1 MVCAF
6 VDCFAGV
13 SGDMLLGALID
24 AGAPVDNLLLGLKTL
39 SLSGWELKI
48 ERVRKGAIAAPSVSV
63 IVHGNQPERHLSDI
77 ESIVLASQLPERV
90 KEQSLKVFRLLAEAE
105 AKVHGIS
112 VNEVHFHEV
121 GAVDSI
127 VDIVGSVYALH
138 LLGVQAVYASALPFT
153 RGRVKTFHGD
163 LPIPAPATMELLCG
177 VPTYPL
183 DIEAELV
190 TPTGA
195 ALLRALAKGFGTP
208 PPFTPRKV
216 GYGAGKRDL
225 TFPNVLRVIIGDLPD
240 NVNLERERLVVVET
254 NLDDMTGEMAGFAME
269 RLLVA
274 GARDV
279 WVVPAQMKKNRPAIV
294 LSVLCDYEK
303 LPMVLQIL
311 LRETTTLGVRV
322 QEVERLCLPREIWEV
337 MTPYGMVKVKVAKL
351 GDEIV
356 NIAPEYE
363 DCRRLALE
371 RGVSLKEVMSAAV
384 AAARNKA
391 DKARTS
397 LKSEG

>member
-6 VDCFAGV
+6 VDCFAGI

-24 AGAPVDNLLLGLKTL
+24 AGAPVDNLLLGLETL
-39 SLSGWELKI
+39 PLSGWELKI
-48 ERVRKGAIAAPSVSV
+48 ERVRKGAISATSVSV
-63 IVHGNQPERHLSDI
+63 IVKEKQPERHLSDI
-77 ESIVLASQLPERV
+77 ESIVLASQLPEKV
-90 KEQSLKVFRLLAEAE
+90 KEQSLKVFQLLAEAE
-105 AKVHGIS
+105 AKVHGIG

-138 LLGVQAVYASALPFT
+138 LLGVQAVYASALPFS
-153 RGRVKTFHGD
+153 RGRVKTLHGD
-163 LPIPAPATMELLCG
+163 LPVPAPATMELLCG

-183 DIEAELV
+183 DIEVELV

-195 ALLRALAKGFGTP
+195 ALLKSLANGFGMP

-225 TFPNVLRVIIGDLPD
+225 PFPNVLRVIVGDMPD
-240 NVNLERERLVVVET
+240 NVALERERLVVVET

-269 RLLVA
+269 RLLTA
-274 GARDV
+274 GVRDV

-294 LSVLCDYEK
+294 LSVLCDHEK
-303 LPMVLQIL
+303 LPTVLQIL

-337 MTPYGMVKVKVAKL
+337 TTPYGTVKVKVAKL

-371 RGVSLKEVMSAAV
+371 RGVPLKEVMSAAIV
-384 AAARNKA
+384 AARDRIGKA
-391 DKARTS
+391 
-397 LKSEG
+397 

>member
-6 VDCFAGV
+6 VDCFAGI

-24 AGAPVDNLLLGLKTL
+24 AGAPVDNLLHGLETL
-39 SLSGWELKI
+39 PLSGWDLKI
-48 ERVRKGAIAAPSVSV
+48 ERVRKGAISATSVSV
-63 IVHGNQPERHLSDI
+63 IVNGKQPERHLSDI
-77 ESIVLASQLPERV
+77 ESIVLASQLPEKV
-90 KEQSLKVFRLLAEAE
+90 KEQSLKVFQLLAEAE
-105 AKVHGIS
+105 AKVHGIG

-138 LLGVQAVYASALPFT
+138 LLGVQAVYASALPFS
-153 RGRVKTFHGD
+153 RGRVKTLHGD
-163 LPIPAPATMELLCG
+163 LPVPAPATMELLCG

-183 DIEAELV
+183 DIEVELV

-195 ALLRALAKGFGTP
+195 ALLKALANEFGMP

-225 TFPNVLRVIIGDLPD
+225 PFPNVLRVIVGDMPD
-240 NVNLERERLVVVET
+240 NVALERERLVVVET

-269 RLLVA
+269 RLLTA
-274 GARDV
+274 GVRDV

-294 LSVLCDYEK
+294 LSVLCDHEK
-303 LPMVLQIL
+303 LPTVLQIL

-337 MTPYGMVKVKVAKL
+337 TTPYGTVKVKVAKL
-351 GDEIV
+351 GNEIV

-371 RGVSLKEVMSAAV
+371 RGVPLKEVMSAAIV
-384 AAARNKA
+384 AARDRIGKA
-391 DKARTS
+391 
-397 LKSEG
+397 

>member
-6 VDCFAGV
+6 VDCFAGI

-24 AGAPVDNLLLGLKTL
+24 AGAPVDNLLLGLETL
-39 SLSGWELKI
+39 PLSGWELKI
-48 ERVRKGAIAAPSVSV
+48 ERVRKGAISATSVSV
-63 IVHGNQPERHLSDI
+63 IVKEKQPERHLSDI
-77 ESIVLASQLPERV
+77 ESIVLASQLPEKV
-90 KEQSLKVFRLLAEAE
+90 KEQSLKVFQLLAEAE
-105 AKVHGIS
+105 AKVHGIG

-138 LLGVQAVYASALPFT
+138 LLGVQAVYASALPFS
-153 RGRVKTFHGD
+153 RGRVKTLHGD
-163 LPIPAPATMELLCG
+163 LPVPAPATMELLCG

-183 DIEAELV
+183 DIEVELV

-195 ALLRALAKGFGTP
+195 ALLKALANGFGMP

-225 TFPNVLRVIIGDLPD
+225 PFPNVLRVIVGDMPN
-240 NVNLERERLVVVET
+240 NVALERERLVVVET

-269 RLLVA
+269 RLLTA
-274 GARDV
+274 GVRDV

-294 LSVLCDYEK
+294 LSVLCDHEK
-303 LPMVLQIL
+303 LPTVLQIL
-311 LRETTTLGVRV
+311 LRETTTLGARV

-337 MTPYGMVKVKVAKL
+337 TTPYGTVKVKVAKL

-371 RGVSLKEVMSAAV
+371 RGVPLKEVMSAAIV
-384 AAARNKA
+384 AARDRIGKA
-391 DKARTS
+391 
-397 LKSEG
+397 

>member
-6 VDCFAGV
+6 VDCFAGI

-24 AGAPVDNLLLGLKTL
+24 AGAPVDNLLYGLETL
-39 SLSGWELKI
+39 PLSGWELKI
-48 ERVRKGAIAAPSVSV
+48 DRVRKGAIAATSVSV
-63 IVHGNQPERHLSDI
+63 IVNEKQPERHLADI
-77 ESIVLASQLPERV
+77 ESIVLASQLPEKV

-105 AKVHGIS
+105 AKVHGIGI
-112 VNEVHFHEV
+112 NEVHFHEV

-138 LLGVQAVYASALPFT
+138 LLGVQGVYASALPFSL
-153 RGRVKTFHGD
+153 GRVKTLHGD
-163 LPIPAPATMELLCG
+163 LPVPAPATMELLCG

-183 DIEAELV
+183 DIEVELV

-195 ALLRALAKGFGTP
+195 ALLKALANEFGMP

-225 TFPNVLRVIIGDLPD
+225 PFPNVLRVIVGDLPD
-240 NVNLERERLVVVET
+240 NVALERERLVVVET

-269 RLLVA
+269 RLLTA
-274 GARDV
+274 GVRDV

-294 LSVLCDYEK
+294 LSVLCDHEK
-303 LPMVLQIL
+303 LPTVLQIL

-322 QEVERLCLPREIWEV
+322 KEVERLCLPREIWEV
-337 MTPYGMVKVKVAKL
+337 TTPYGTVKVKVAKL
-351 GDEIV
+351 GNEIV

-371 RGVSLKEVMSAAV
+371 RGVPLKEVMSAAIV
-384 AAARNKA
+384 AARDRIGKA
-391 DKARTS
+391 
-397 LKSEG
+397 

>member
-384 AAARNKA
+384 AAARNRAVKA
-391 DKARTS
+391 
-397 LKSEG
+397 

>member
-6 VDCFAGV
+6 VDCFAGI

-24 AGAPVDNLLLGLKTL
+24 AGAPVDDLLLGLKTL
-39 SLSGWELKI
+39 PLSGWEL
-48 ERVRKGAIAAPSVSV
+48 EVGRVRKGAVAATSVSV
-63 IVHGNQPERHLSDI
+63 IVHENQPERHLSDI
-77 ESIVLASQLPERV
+77 ESIVIASQLPDEV
-90 KEQSLKVFRLLAEAE
+90 KEQSLKVFQLLAEAE

-138 LLGVQAVYASALPFT
+138 LLGVQALYASALPFT
-153 RGRVKTFHGD
+153 RGRVKTSHGD
-163 LPIPAPATMELLCG
+163 LPVPAPATMELLCG

-183 DIEAELV
+183 DIEFELV

-195 ALLRALAKGFGTP
+195 AILRALAKGFGMP

-225 TFPNVLRVIIGDLPD
+225 PFPNVLRVIIGDLPD
-240 NVNLERERLVVVET
+240 NVTLERERLVVVET

-269 RLLVA
+269 RLLAA
-274 GARDV
+274 GVRDV

-294 LSVLCDYEK
+294 LSVLCDHER
-303 LPMVLQIL
+303 LPTVLQIL

-337 MTPYGMVKVKVAKL
+337 MTPYGTVKVKVAKL

-371 RGVSLKEVMSAAV
+371 RGVPLKEVMSAAI
-384 AAARNKA
+384 ASARNKA

-397 LKSEG
+397 LKSKG

>member
-1 MVCAF
+1 
-6 VDCFAGV
+6 
-13 SGDMLLGALID
+13 MLLGALID

-371 RGVSLKEVMSAAV
+371 QRVPLKEVMAAAI